1 MGLVLPWTLYQNN
14 DSDPNE
20 TVILG
25 CDCFTVIDLHGC
37 SQMQHR
43 GHQRGGMDAARTL
56 EVIQFEDGK
65 VTRLLRA
72 GGFTACDDCVVAFGR
87 WAKAAVFVGFRVA
100 VLGAVQAGTS
110 PK

>member
-1 MGLVLPWTLYQNN
+1 MSLVLPWTLYQNN

-56 EVIQFEDGK
+56 EIIQFEDGK
-65 VTRLLRA
+65 VIPRNHHASR
-72 GGFTACDDCVVAFGR
+72 GFQSANTGP
-87 WAKAAVFVGFRVA
+87 
-100 VLGAVQAGTS
+100 L
-110 PK
+110 PP